1 MYPRIPTT
9 VHVHTWWVRQVNHG
23 LNGTLLKRRG
33 VTLDSAAAVT
43 VNATR
48 WCWLLLA
55 VIAVGEVMGDVDVDD
70 DEDRTSWRYGSLV
83 DISVICRRGEASE
96 NNFCESHCV
105 MAVIE

>member
-1 MYPRIPTT
+1 
-9 VHVHTWWVRQVNHG
+9 
-23 LNGTLLKRRG
+23 
-33 VTLDSAAAVT
+33 
-43 VNATR
+43 
-48 WCWLLLA
+48 
-55 VIAVGEVMGDVDVDD
+55 MGDVDVDD